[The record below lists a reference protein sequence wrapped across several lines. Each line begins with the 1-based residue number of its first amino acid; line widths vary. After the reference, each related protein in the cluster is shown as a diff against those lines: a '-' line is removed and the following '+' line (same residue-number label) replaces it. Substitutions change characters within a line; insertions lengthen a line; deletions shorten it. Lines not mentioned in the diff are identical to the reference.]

1 MGRRW
6 QQGVVQHATGAAA
19 LRLIN
24 DAAAALNEGDLF
36 IGTSTGDVESHATG
50 ATVTARA
57 RGAVKQPASFGE
69 RLLKSRT
76 RPSSLATQR
85 ARLARTQTRQ
95 GSADAADGV
104 HPRGRAQ
111 GHNARCWSTD
121 RTASMSETL
130 TEAETVRVARHV
142 SAFLALA
149 QPATPQPASGH
160 RVACS
165 TTQTHSAVFLAV
177 STSLAEVADIV
188 LVSRGSFFPA
198 ATRKI
203 FVQAIYELAS
213 PPNFRCVSSRD
224 LATLR

>member
-1 MGRRW
+1 MATR
-6 QQGVVQHATGAAA
+6 GVVQHAIGAAE
-19 LRLIN
+19 RDIS
-24 DAAAALNEGDLF
+24 DAAAALNDGDLGRF
-36 IGTSTGDVESHATG
+36 VGASTGDGSHATG

-76 RPSSLATQR
+76 KPSSLATQR
-85 ARLARTQTRQ
+85 AREARTQTRH

-111 GHNARCWSTD
+111 GHNARCCSTD

-130 TEAETVRVARHV
+130 TEGLTVRVARHV

-149 QPATPQPASGH
+149 HPATPQPSAGH

-177 STSLAEVADIV
+177 STSLAEVAAM
-188 LVSRGSFFPA
+188 LS
-198 ATRKI
+198 
-203 FVQAIYELAS
+203 L
-213 PPNFRCVSSRD
+213 
-224 LATLR
+224 

>member
-36 IGTSTGDVESHATG
+36 IGTSTDGDGSHATG

-69 RLLKSRT
+69 RLLKSST
-76 RPSSLATQR
+76 KPSSLATQR
-85 ARLARTQTRQ
+85 AREARTQTRQ

-104 HPRGRAQ
+104 HPRGRAH
-111 GHNARCWSTD
+111 GHRARCWSTD

-130 TEAETVRVARHV
+130 TEGETVRVARQV
-142 SAFLALA
+142 NAARALA
-149 QPATPQPASGH
+149 QPATPQPRSLSAQPAAH

-177 STSLAEVADIV
+177 STSLAEVA
-188 LVSRGSFFPA
+188 
-198 ATRKI
+198 
-203 FVQAIYELAS
+203 AILS
-213 PPNFRCVSSRD
+213 
-224 LATLR
+224 L